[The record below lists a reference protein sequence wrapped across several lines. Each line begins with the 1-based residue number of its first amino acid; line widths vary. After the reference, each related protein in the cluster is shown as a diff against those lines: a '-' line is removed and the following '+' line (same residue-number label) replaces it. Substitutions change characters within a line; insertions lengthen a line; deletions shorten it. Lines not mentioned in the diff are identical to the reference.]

1 MVPSRRLLAAIAAVP
16 LLAGLAGCSG
26 EPDLAIQIV
35 SPADGEVVAAGEA
48 IRIEAEITGG
58 HIQGARGEGRPGHL
72 HLYVDRQLVS
82 MADEAAPEVTLEP
95 GRHLVMVEFA
105 DENHAPLGVT
115 DQVEVV
121 AE

>member
-1 MVPSRRLLAAIAAVP
+1 MRPSRLLTAVAALF
-16 LLAGLAGCSG
+16 LLPGLAGCSS

-35 SPADGEVVAAGEA
+35 SPADGDTVPAGEP
-48 IRIEAEITGG
+48 IPVEAQVAGG
-58 HIQGARGEGRPGHL
+58 HIQGTGGQGRPGHL

-82 MADEAAPEVTLEP
+82 MTDETAPTVTLEP

-105 DENHAPLGVT
+105 DENHASLGVT
-115 DQVEVV
+115 DQVEVT

>member
-1 MVPSRRLLAAIAAVP
+1 MPSTIRRVLCGLAAAV
-16 LLAGLAGCSG
+16 LLLAGCSS
-26 EPDLAIQIV
+26 EPDLTIQIV
-35 SPADGEVVAAGEA
+35 SPADGDTVPAGEP
-48 IRIEAEITGG
+48 IEVRAQITGG
-58 HIQGARGEGRPGHL
+58 HIQGTGGEGRAGHL

-82 MADEAAPEVTLEP
+82 MADEIAPTVTLEP
-95 GRHLVMVEFA
+95 GRHLVMAEFA